1 MSAALEIIRDHYA
14 ASARGDLDGMLK
26 CLANDVSWTEMA
38 GFPYAGTYIGPA
50 AVRQNVFERIGEDWE
65 NYSADPDELI
75 DGAGDVIVAVGHY
88 SGTYKKTGKFM
99 RVRVVHIWRLK
110 NDAVVS
116 FEQFTD
122 TRLVAEA
129 MS

>member
-26 CLANDVSWTEMA
+26 CLADDVAWTEMA
-38 GFPYAGTYIGPA
+38 GFPYAGTYIGPDE
-50 AVRQNVFERIGEDWE
+50 VRRNVFERIGAEWE
-65 NYSADPDELI
+65 NYSADPEELI
-75 DGAGDVIVAVGHY
+75 DAPGDVIVAVGSY
-88 SGTYKKTGKFM
+88 SGTYKNTGKFM

-110 NDAVVS
+110 NGAVVN

-122 TRLVAEA
+122 TRLVTEA

>member
-1 MSAALEIIRDHYA
+1 MSAALEIIKDHYA

-26 CLANDVSWTEMA
+26 CLADDVSWTEMA
-38 GFPYAGTYIGPA
+38 GFPYAGTYIGPD
-50 AVRQNVFERIGEDWE
+50 AVRRNVFERIGAEWDD
-65 NYSADPDELI
+65 YSADPDELI
-75 DGAGDVIVAVGHY
+75 DGPGDVIVAVGNY

-99 RVRVVHIWRLK
+99 RVRVVHIWRLR
-110 NDAVVS
+110 DGAVVN